1 MHRFKLLTL
10 LAQYL
15 PTNPEELKF
24 KARIQQFMSDHPNC
38 FERTLAIGHIT
49 ASCWLLSADA
59 SRALLTHH
67 AKLNAWFQLGGH
79 CDGNPDVLAVALRE
93 AQEESGINAIEPVS
107 RGIFDLDIHTIPANS
122 REQAH
127 DHYDIRF
134 LLKVTSQEQPQASDE
149 SKALRWISKDR
160 ADLPAHTPSILRMF
174 DKWIYLNATASCDA
188 ISQCYTR

>member
-1 MHRFKLLTL
+1 MHRQSLLTL
-10 LAQYL
+10 LAQYQ
-15 PTNPEELKF
+15 PTNPEELLF
-24 KARIQQFMSDHPNC
+24 KTRIQRFMSDHPDC

-59 SRALLTHH
+59 SHALLTHH

-93 AQEESGINAIEPVS
+93 AQEESGMNAIEPILH
-107 RGIFDLDIHTIPANS
+107 GIFDLDIHTIPANS

-134 LLKVTSQEQPQASDE
+134 LLKVTSDEQPRPSHE
-149 SKALRWISKDR
+149 SKALRWISKNK
-160 ADLPAHTPSILRMF
+160 ADLPTHTPSILRMF
-174 DKWIYLNATASCDA
+174 GKWAQSSTASSCDA
-188 ISQCYTR
+188 LQRCYTR